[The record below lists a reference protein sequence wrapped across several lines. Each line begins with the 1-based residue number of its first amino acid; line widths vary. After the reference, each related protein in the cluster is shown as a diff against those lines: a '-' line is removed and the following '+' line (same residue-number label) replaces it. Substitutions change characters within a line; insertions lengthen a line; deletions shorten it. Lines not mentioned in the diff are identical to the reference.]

1 MPNPPLPHN
10 FTLHHAPTAESTM
23 DAIKPFLRADFTN
36 IPVYYV
42 NQQTQGRGR
51 NVGRKWQTEI
61 GNVICTYAIPIHTV
75 PSPVTGLPLVVS
87 LALLDTLKSLGV
99 KRDIQLKWPNDVLV
113 DGMKV
118 AGILI
123 EKTDPY
129 YLIGMG
135 VNVTWHPQET
145 HPNGGG
151 DILYP
156 TTKIGD
162 DIMGDRMD
170 IITGVVERTV
180 HYLSLWDKHGF
191 AHIINAWTNYAAFIN
206 CDVNIVDGDNRAVG
220 TFVGLT
226 DTGAI
231 RVKIHGTE
239 KIFYAGDVSL
249 RSL

>member
-1 MPNPPLPHN
+1 MSDSLLPDN
-10 FTLHHAPTAESTM
+10 FTLHHAPTAPSTM
-23 DAIKPFLRADFTN
+23 DAIKPFLRDDFTN

-42 NQQTQGRGR
+42 DQQTQGRGR
-51 NVGRKWQTEI
+51 HAGRQWQTEI
-61 GNVICTYAIPIHTV
+61 GNAIFTYAIPAHTT
-75 PSPVTGLPLVVS
+75 PNPLTGLPLVVS

-123 EKTDPY
+123 EKTDAY

-135 VNVTWHPQET
+135 VNITWHPDEK
-145 HPNGGG
+145 
-151 DILYP
+151 DSLYP

-162 DIMGDRMD
+162 DITGDRMD
-170 IITGVVERTV
+170 IITGVVRRTMD
-180 HYLSLWDKHGF
+180 YLSLWQESGF
-191 AHIINAWTNYAAFIN
+191 DTIIKSWSNYAAFIN
-206 CDVNIVDGDNRAVG
+206 QDVNIIDGDNTTVG
-220 TFVGLT
+220 TFVGLNEV
-226 DTGAI
+226 GAI